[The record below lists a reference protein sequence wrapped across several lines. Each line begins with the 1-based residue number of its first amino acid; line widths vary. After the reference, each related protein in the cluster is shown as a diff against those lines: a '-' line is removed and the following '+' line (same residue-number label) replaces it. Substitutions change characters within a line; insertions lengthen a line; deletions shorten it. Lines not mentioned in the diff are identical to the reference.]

1 MMGMQK
7 CLELWKI
14 SINYVSFLRFYILN
28 FDFSLL
34 LEQKVV
40 KGYEDLRML
49 LFQSRLSII
58 LSPHFNFSYM
68 FYKNL

>member
-34 LEQKVV
+34 LEQKLV
-40 KGYEDLRML
+40 KGFEDLRML
-49 LFQSRLSII
+49 LFQD
-58 LSPHFNFSYM
+58 
-68 FYKNL
+68 